1 MIENGVVE
9 VERSKSTSK
18 IDLNAPRVGIMIAAH
33 LTGCKTVELLVR

>member
-18 IDLNAPRVGIMIAAH
+18 IDLNARRVGGNDCSTLNWM
-33 LTGCKTVELLVR
+33 